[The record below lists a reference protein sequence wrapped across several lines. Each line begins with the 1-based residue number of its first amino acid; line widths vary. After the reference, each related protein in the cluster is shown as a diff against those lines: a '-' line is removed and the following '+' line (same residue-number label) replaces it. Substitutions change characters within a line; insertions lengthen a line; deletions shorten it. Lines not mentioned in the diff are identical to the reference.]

1 MQKQVT
7 KLIWRRHR
15 RTFVLAGLLSLLV
28 AVANDL
34 ITLHGLNQTQG
45 HYELVKA
52 SINHW
57 EVYNTSN
64 FPAYSFWLLI
74 VAWLLGLVLM
84 NQDLTDNF
92 NQFLFSSGFSR
103 QRVYWTKLWQGLLAM
118 LVIVSLTLA
127 VQYGIFWVSLP
138 ARIGFHLA
146 WPGLI
151 TSWGYGLAGSLGMF
165 AMCWFAALIVGQ
177 TGALVVTLIGFT
189 LSLSGVAAIFEQL
202 DSKGGL
208 GWDLNGAQWAWLS
221 AGSWVVAALI
231 LFIWGAYLY
240 QHLSLEHNGE
250 YLLFPGLRVPVYIV
264 FVVYVTGINGFNGTD
279 TYSTIISFLVSAAFG
294 YFWLWRPGIMA
305 KWHRWRSQRE
315 G

>member
-15 RTFVLAGLLSLLV
+15 RMFVLAGLLSILV
-28 AVANDL
+28 GVADDL
-34 ITLHGLNQTQG
+34 ITLHTLSQTEG
-45 HYELVKA
+45 HYDLVKT
-52 SINHW
+52 SINQW
-57 EVYNTSN
+57 RVYDGGN
-64 FPAYSFWLLI
+64 FPAYSFWLFI
-74 VAWLLGLVLM
+74 VAWVLGLLLM

-103 QRVYWTKLWQGLLAM
+103 QRVYWTKLWQGLLATF
-118 LVIVSLTLA
+118 VIVVLTLA

-151 TSWGYGLAGSLGMF
+151 TSWVCGLANSLGLF
-165 AMCWFAALIVGQ
+165 AICWFAALIVGQ

-189 LSLSGVAAIFEQL
+189 LSLSGVAAIFERL
-202 DSKGGL
+202 YDKNGIGL
-208 GWDLNGAQWAWLS
+208 GLHGGQLSWLTAGA
-221 AGSWVVAALI
+221 WVVAALI

-240 QHLSLEHNGE
+240 QRLSLEHNGE

-264 FVVYVTGINGFNGTD
+264 FVLYVTLINGFNNADG
-279 TYSTIISFLVSAAFG
+279 YSTIISFLVSAAFG
-294 YFWLWRPGIMA
+294 YFWLWRPSIMA